1 MGDNVP
7 GSCVAVVD
15 NDTSF
20 LERVHSELSRRG
32 HQVEPFGDAESAME
46 FFRRR
51 PPVDVVCLNLELS
64 GVVDAPGFQQELR
77 RHCPQVQI
85 IALAGGGPLRLALQS
100 IARGAFCYLR
110 EPIEVEDLVSAID
123 HCRGETALDQ
133 VDVPGLVGRHQSV
146 RDLRETIAKVSSL
159 GLSTTI
165 LIRGESG
172 TGKEVVARAIHELG
186 GEQGAFIGVNC
197 GAFAPTL
204 LDDQLFGHVRGA
216 FTGAT
221 ADKDGVFVASSGGT
235 LFLDEVTEMTAETQV
250 KLLRAIQ
257 EREVTP
263 LGSDSPVNWSARLIV
278 ATNRDIEVEVEEGR
292 FRKDLFYRINVIRM
306 ELPPLRDRIEDVP
319 LLVDHFLDDLA
330 RQTAR
335 RRQLSRGALD
345 TLLSHAYPGNVR
357 ELRNA
362 LESAVAMSGH
372 RVLEVDDLPAEV
384 RENSSGTP
392 GQFKPLASLEREHV
406 VSALRL
412 AGGKKLRAAR
422 YLQIDRNRL
431 YRMIQKHGIRPEEI
445 S

>member
-1 MGDNVP
+1 
-7 GSCVAVVD
+7 
-15 NDTSF
+15 
-20 LERVHSELSRRG
+20 
-32 HQVEPFGDAESAME
+32 
-46 FFRRR
+46 
-51 PPVDVVCLNLELS
+51 
-64 GVVDAPGFQQELR
+64 
-77 RHCPQVQI
+77 
-85 IALAGGGPLRLALQS
+85 
-100 IARGAFCYLR
+100 
-110 EPIEVEDLVSAID
+110 
-123 HCRGETALDQ
+123 
-133 VDVPGLVGRHQSV
+133 
-146 RDLRETIAKVSSL
+146 
-159 GLSTTI
+159 
-165 LIRGESG
+165 
-172 TGKEVVARAIHELG
+172 
-186 GEQGAFIGVNC
+186 
-197 GAFAPTL
+197 
-204 LDDQLFGHVRGA
+204 
-216 FTGAT
+216 
-221 ADKDGVFVASSGGT
+221 
-235 LFLDEVTEMTAETQV
+235 
-250 KLLRAIQ
+250 
-257 EREVTP
+257 
-263 LGSDSPVNWSARLIV
+263 
-278 ATNRDIEVEVEEGR
+278 
-292 FRKDLFYRINVIRM
+292 M